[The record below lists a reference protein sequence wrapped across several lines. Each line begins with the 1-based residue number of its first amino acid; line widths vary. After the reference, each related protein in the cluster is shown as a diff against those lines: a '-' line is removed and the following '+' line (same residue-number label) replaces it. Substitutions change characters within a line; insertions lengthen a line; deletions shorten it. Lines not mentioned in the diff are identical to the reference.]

1 LVKLSFNLSLS
12 RIRIAIWLMV
22 LTERLARRH

>member
-1 LVKLSFNLSLS
+1 LSFNLSLS